1 LEHIGFIDKNKL
13 AQYRNKIITEEVIL
27 TDERI
32 KHIKEHHPG
41 DYEEYSKYLKEI
53 IETPDYILEDEKNTD
68 TVIYLKTIKENN
80 KNLQIVLKLVTKVMN
95 TNHKNSVLT
104 FWKIKEKTL
113 HQLLRNK
120 KIIYKKE

>member
-1 LEHIGFIDKNKL
+1 M
-13 AQYRNKIITEEVIL
+13 TEEVIL

-41 DYEEYSKYLKEI
+41 DYEKYNKYLKKI

-68 TVIYLKTIKENN
+68 TVIYLKTIKDNN
-80 KNLQIVLKLVTKVMN
+80 KNLQIVLKLVTKITN
-95 TNHKNSVLT
+95 KNHKNSILT

>member
-1 LEHIGFIDKNKL
+1 MEHIGFIDKNKL

-80 KNLQIVLKLVTKVMN
+80 KNLQIVLKLVTKITNKN
-95 TNHKNSVLT
+95 TY
-104 FWKIKEKTL
+104 
-113 HQLLRNK
+113 R
-120 KIIYKKE
+120 